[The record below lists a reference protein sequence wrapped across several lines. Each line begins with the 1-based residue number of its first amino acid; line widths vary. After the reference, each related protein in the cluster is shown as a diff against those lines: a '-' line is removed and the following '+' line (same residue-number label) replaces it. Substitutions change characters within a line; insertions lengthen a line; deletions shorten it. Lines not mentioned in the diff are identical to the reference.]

1 MSIELKKSTNSEK
14 ARLIAGHA
22 THRAGQEPMIGLV
35 PPIPIA
41 LSDMEY
47 VMRTA
52 RSARCS
58 TREREPGCTC
68 CCHLKS
74 AVTVSPR
81 TAHFSAEGG
90 LSMHN
95 IMNMS
100 KSEQNLLKVSYTPL
114 LLSLTFS
121 VNIIWW
127 ASVAVTHPR
136 PRKER
141 CATTP
146 HVPESLSSAIGVLF
160 LNPTTVLARAAR
172 LRGVLVK
179 AVSGSPPSTLTV
191 HVVIH
196 FLFSARL
203 AIKITCSDNT
213 LYRVTPV
220 YAIVEPEEV
229 IVLNIGRIE
238 GVAKKDRLGILMI
251 DYSGTGNAKDAFKR
265 SDLRP
270 VTINIPLIVKEA

>member
-22 THRAGQEPMIGLV
+22 THRAGQEPMIA
-35 PPIPIA
+35 IA

>member
-1 MSIELKKSTNSEK
+1 MTASVSTESNAFFKSMKMSIELKKSTNSEK
-14 ARLIAGHA
+14 TRLITGRA
-22 THRAGQEPMIGLV
+22 THRPGQEPMIA
-35 PPIPIA
+35 IA

-58 TREREPGCTC
+58 TRDREPGCTC

-74 AVTVSPR
+74 AVSISPR

-95 IMNMS
+95 ITNMS
-100 KSEQNLLKVSYTPL
+100 KT
-114 LLSLTFS
+114 
-121 VNIIWW
+121 
-127 ASVAVTHPR
+127 
-136 PRKER
+136 
-141 CATTP
+141 
-146 HVPESLSSAIGVLF
+146 
-160 LNPTTVLARAAR
+160 
-172 LRGVLVK
+172 
-179 AVSGSPPSTLTV
+179 
-191 HVVIH
+191 
-196 FLFSARL
+196 RL
-203 AIKITCSDNT
+203 AIKITCSDNS

-270 VTINIPLIVKEA
+270 ATINIPLLVKES